1 MKYPFTESGVED
13 LLNSLYALP
22 DTELELEA
30 VEIELDFKGW
40 METHVD
46 LSAEQILFMD
56 GIKEEAINYY
66 GSQCALCFRHR
77 LEIKLI
83 YPTPPTTP
91 GYAKFPDTSNDI
103 RIITDSNGGMTVTG
117 SLTFTMVYQET

>member
-1 MKYPFTESGVED
+1 M
-13 LLNSLYALP
+13 
-22 DTELELEA
+22 EA
-30 VEIELDFKGW
+30 AEIELDFKGW
-40 METHVD
+40 MTKNID
-46 LSAEQILFMD
+46 LSPEQILFMD

-103 RIITDSNGGMTVTG
+103 RILTDSNGGMTVTG
-117 SLTFTMVYQET
+117 SLTFTMVFEPK

>member
-1 MKYPFTESGVED
+1 MKYPFTENGVED
-13 LLNSLYALP
+13 LLNNLYALS

-30 VEIELDFKGW
+30 ADIELDFKGW
-40 METHVD
+40 MEANID

-91 GYAKFPDTSNDI
+91 GYSKFPDTSNDI
-103 RIITDSNGGMTVTG
+103 RIVTDSNGGMTVTG
-117 SLTFTMVYQET
+117 SLTFTMVYK